1 MNKMRKYLEV
11 ERLGN
16 NIDGFKLEDISF
28 EICQGEVV
36 LLGGGNSSGK
46 TSLLETLCF
55 VRRPDEGKI
64 NFFDKQVF
72 DDDLKKK
79 ELHDI
84 KPYLG
89 IQFQGDSLF
98 NNLTVMET
106 IELFSESYGMD
117 EISEVVFQCPFLEDV
132 LEKRIINLSEGK
144 TQLVKFLLSIIH
156 DPKIVFLDE
165 PVSTLDGETR
175 SWVYGKIREMRSE
188 GTSFLVTLNDMW
200 KIGKISNRLI
210 TLGDGRICQVV
221 DDFSE
226 YYKGCLVKIPIEKGI
241 EDIKDEAWV
250 LKVVKRDG
258 YYDVYS
264 KLPMKTIIERTDVPY
279 FELRDVELRDF
290 SPGVNR

>member
-1 MNKMRKYLEV
+1 MRTYLEV

-55 VRRPDEGKI
+55 ARRPDEGKI

-72 DDDLKKK
+72 DDDLNKK

-89 IQFQGDSLF
+89 VQFQGDSLF
-98 NNLTVMET
+98 NNLTVIET
-106 IELFSESYGMD
+106 FELFSKNFGMD
-117 EISEVVFQCPFLEDV
+117 DISEVVFQCPFLEEV
-132 LEKRIINLSEGK
+132 LEKRISNLSEGK
-144 TQLVKFLLSIIH
+144 TQLVKFILSIIH
-156 DPKIVFLDE
+156 DPRIVFLDE

-188 GTSFLVTLNDMW
+188 GTSFLITLNDMW
-200 KIGKISNRLI
+200 KIGEISNRLI
-210 TLGDGRICQVV
+210 TLADGRIYEVV
-221 DDFSE
+221 DNFSE
-226 YYKGCLVKIPIEKGI
+226 YYKGCLVKIPIESSI
-241 EDIKDEAWV
+241 DDIKDENWV
-250 LKVVKRDG
+250 LKVVEKDG

-264 KLPMKTIIERTDVPY
+264 KLPMKTIIERSDVPY
-279 FELRDVELRDF
+279 FELRNVELRDF
-290 SPGVNR
+290 SSGVRR

>member
-1 MNKMRKYLEV
+1 MRKYLEV